1 MNTSISTQKQ
11 DITIPTTGSYFHS
24 YPDKDKNP
32 NSKSIVVRNIS
43 FDSDNMFDK
52 GVSYKTKDGKE
63 LQLFNRGNGTVV
75 YGLHTFYTNQNGK
88 MVSLNPSDIDYKFQ
102 SDEFLKGFMI
112 DLDNPVYER
121 DTNNNVKLD
130 SNGNKIALPN
140 LYWTKPCI

>member
-52 GVSYKTKDGKE
+52 GISYKTKDGKE

-130 SNGNKIALPN
+130 SNGNKIPIPN
-140 LYWTKPCI
+140 LYWTKPC

>member
-11 DITIPTTGSYFHS
+11 EITIPTTGSYFHS

-52 GVSYKTKDGKE
+52 GISYKTKDGKE